1 MNQRKRLFWMSFQ
14 QSLNTC
20 FSSAMAFNPIDSHGT
35 ETYIKSKYIIKCM
48 GKEERT
54 WRYVTNSS
62 ADLGL

>member
-1 MNQRKRLFWMSFQ
+1 
-14 QSLNTC
+14 
-20 FSSAMAFNPIDSHGT
+20 MAFNPIDSHGT
-35 ETYIKSKYIIKCM
+35 ETYIKGKYIIKCM